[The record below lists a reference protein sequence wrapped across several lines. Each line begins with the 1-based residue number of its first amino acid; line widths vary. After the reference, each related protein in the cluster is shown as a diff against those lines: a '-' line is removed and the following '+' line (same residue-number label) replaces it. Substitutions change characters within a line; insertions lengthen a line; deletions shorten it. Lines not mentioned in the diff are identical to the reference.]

1 MIEIEPDNA
10 WTRIYYNDDS
20 ASLLYNTLNL
30 GLKVDVPGAEY
41 LWSYKS
47 GEWDGKACLFEHFG
61 RQMVTDRNS
70 FRIRTGL
77 LPRLVGL
84 LEQGGNAWEG
94 YRDHRRLFGPYT
106 LKPTVLPLRPYQYDA
121 IRASFNNRFSN
132 WGWWPRGV
140 VEVATGGGKTE
151 IAVAM
156 YQMNPVPTF
165 FLVHRKDLLLQAK
178 ERFKKYSIPA
188 GVIGD
193 GIFNPM
199 ANLNIAT
206 MQTIRARMADPT
218 SHHSLIL
225 NALMSDCKQVF
236 FDECHLMA
244 SSLDKGN
251 EFVQVADAFV
261 NASFRWG
268 LTATPFMRT
277 QYDNMLLEGVTG
289 SSLFTIKARELIDLG
304 FLVEPKVI
312 MKHVPGKLAVS
323 MDWKKAKSNKARA
336 AHWRKVEEKGV
347 KFNEIR
353 TNLIIDEVEAG
364 PYPMLVLVKTT
375 EQAKFIEALFKL
387 RESSVRF
394 QFLCG
399 KNSTSE
405 RKKALVALQQK
416 TLDVVCA
423 TTIFDLGIDLPELQ
437 KVIFA
442 SGGKSAVAQLQ
453 RVGRSIRIAHGKK
466 QAIVIDFMDA
476 HHPKLLEHSKIRRKT
491 YKEQTYVVTED

>member
-61 RQMVTDRNS
+61 RQMVTDWNS

-94 YRDHRRLFGPYT
+94 YRDHRGLFGPYT

-244 SSLDKGN
+244 GCVRQCFVSLGLDRHP
-251 EFVQVADAFV
+251 VHADAIRQHAAGGRDRLIFV
-261 NASFRWG
+261 HYQSK
-268 LTATPFMRT
+268 RT
-277 QYDNMLLEGVTG
+277 DRLGVPCG
-289 SSLFTIKARELIDLG
+289 AQGNHE
-304 FLVEPKVI
+304 
-312 MKHVPGKLAVS
+312 
-323 MDWKKAKSNKARA
+323 ARA
-336 AHWRKVEEKGV
+336 W
-347 KFNEIR
+347 
-353 TNLIIDEVEAG
+353 
-364 PYPMLVLVKTT
+364 
-375 EQAKFIEALFKL
+375 
-387 RESSVRF
+387 
-394 QFLCG
+394 
-399 KNSTSE
+399 
-405 RKKALVALQQK
+405 
-416 TLDVVCA
+416 
-423 TTIFDLGIDLPELQ
+423 
-437 KVIFA
+437 
-442 SGGKSAVAQLQ
+442 
-453 RVGRSIRIAHGKK
+453 
-466 QAIVIDFMDA
+466 
-476 HHPKLLEHSKIRRKT
+476 
-491 YKEQTYVVTED
+491 